1 MSDIHNVPFF
11 NYSGMFTSQEHSMM
25 EVIRDVL
32 SRGAFILQKDLV
44 AFEAA
49 LAEFI
54 GCRHAI
60 GVANCTD
67 GLQLALLACG
77 IAPGDEVILPS
88 HTFVA
93 TAAAVWACGGV
104 PVVVDIE
111 ADHMMDPGTIEAAIT
126 SKTRFLMPVQVNG
139 RIADMDPILEIAG
152 RHGLTVVEDAA
163 QALGASYKGR
173 QAGTFGRA
181 AAFSFYP
188 AKLLGCFGDGG
199 AVITDDDDVAA
210 KLFSLRDHGRDAKG
224 RISQW
229 GFNSRLDNLQAAVL
243 AHQLASYPAKI
254 ERRRALAARYHA
266 GLSDLA
272 ELTLPPPPDADRTRF
287 DVFQNYEIESEH
299 RDALRAHLADHRV
312 GTLIQ
317 WGGQPIH
324 AIPELGVRG
333 HAPRTEAMF
342 ERCLLL
348 PMNPLMSDRDVD
360 HVVSLVRSFHG
371 TR

>member
-1 MSDIHNVPFF
+1 MHETHEVPFF
-11 NYSGMFTSQEHSMM
+11 DYARMFTSQEHAVM

-32 SRGAFILQKDLV
+32 SRGAYILQKDLL
-44 AFEAA
+44 AFEGA
-49 LAEFI
+49 LAELI

-60 GVANCTD
+60 GVGNCTD

-77 IAPGDEVILPS
+77 LAPGDEVILPS

-104 PVVVDIE
+104 PVVVDVG
-111 ADHMMDPGTIEAAIT
+111 ADHLVDPGTIEAAIT
-126 SKTRFLMPVQVNG
+126 DETRFLLPVQLNG
-139 RIADMDPILEIAG
+139 RVADMDPILEIAA

-163 QALGASYKGR
+163 QALGASYGGR

-199 AVITDDDDVAA
+199 AVITDDDDVAERVRA
-210 KLFSLRDHGRDAKG
+210 LRDHGRNAAG
-224 RISQW
+224 RVARW

-243 AHQLASYPAKI
+243 GHQLLSYPQRIA
-254 ERRRALAARYHA
+254 RRRVLAARYHS
-266 GLSDLA
+266 GLADLGA
-272 ELTLPPPPDADRTRF
+272 LALPPPPDADARRV
-287 DVFQNYEIESEH
+287 DVYQNYEIESDA
-299 RDALRAHLADHRV
+299 RDALRTYLADHRV
-312 GTLIQ
+312 GTLVQ

-324 AIPELGVRG
+324 AIPELRVGG
-333 HAPRTEAMF
+333 HAPRTHAIF

-348 PMNPLMSDRDVD
+348 PMNHLLSDDDVD
-360 HVVSLVRSFHG
+360 YVVSLVRSFHG